1 MSSCCV
7 LSRFS
12 WIWLFVML
20 WTVVHQAP
28 LHPWNSPDKSTEV
41 GCHALL
47 LGHLPNP
54 GIEPMSLTSLALA
67 VGFFTTSA
75 TWEAQMNSYWILLCT
90 GHCLWYCRHND
101 KYASQGFCSL
111 RIYITGRQRLSKW
124 AEKWLR
130 QIHLV
135 ICAVKVEMLNYQ
147 RIRKVI
153 ALDCVVSKVTLK
165 IWKC

>member
-1 MSSCCV
+1 MLSCFSHVQLCV
-7 LSRFS
+7 T
-12 WIWLFVML
+12 L
-20 WTVVHQAP
+20 WTLDPQAP
-28 LHPWNSPDKSTEV
+28 LSMWIVQARIQEWVACPPPGN
-41 GCHALL
+41 
-47 LGHLPNP
+47 LPNP

-153 ALDCVVSKVTLK
+153 ALDCVVSKVTLE